1 MFARIFRPAKT
12 AMQSGKATTRQWV
25 LEFEAEAARRLDPLM
40 GWTSADETTPG
51 QVRLRFDS
59 CEEAVAYA
67 EKHSLPYRV
76 DEDHKPALKPKAYSD
91 NFAYRRRAPWTH

>member
-1 MFARIFRPAKT
+1 MRR
-12 AMQSGKATTRQWV
+12 
-25 LEFEAEAARRLDPLM
+25 EFNVCAHFQTGENGDAVR
-40 GWTSADETTPG
+40 
-51 QVRLRFDS
+51 RLRFDS